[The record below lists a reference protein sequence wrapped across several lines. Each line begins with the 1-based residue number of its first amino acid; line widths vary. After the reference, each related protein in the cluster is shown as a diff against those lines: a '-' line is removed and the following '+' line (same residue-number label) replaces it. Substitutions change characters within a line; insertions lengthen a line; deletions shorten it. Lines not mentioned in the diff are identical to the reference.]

1 MMDNKIRRLPDTE
14 LEVMQAIW
22 DCVPPVSR
30 ADIETKI
37 YDNHP
42 MAETTLQT
50 LLSRLTEK
58 SFLTVQILKRKKY
71 YTPLVSRQEYQ
82 ISQSKSFFQKVYRG
96 NLSAFA
102 NALCEGGL
110 TKEELA
116 ELRTLLEEGNL

>member
-1 MMDNKIRRLPDTE
+1 MRDVIRRLPDSE

-22 DCVPPVSR
+22 DCEPPVLK
-30 ADIETKI
+30 ADIEEKI
-37 YDNHP
+37 YRKHP

-58 SFLTVQILKRKKY
+58 EFLSVTVEKRKKL
-71 YTPLVSRQEYQ
+71 YTPRISREYYQ
-82 ISQSKSFFQKVYRG
+82 IVQSKSFFQKVCCG

-110 TKEELA
+110 TKEEVS
-116 ELRTLLEEGNL
+116 ELRILLQEDKL

>member
-1 MMDNKIRRLPDTE
+1 MHETIRRLPDSE

-22 DCVPPVSR
+22 DCDPPVLR
-30 ADIETKI
+30 ADIAERIYTK
-37 YDNHP
+37 HP

-58 SFLTVQILKRKKY
+58 KFLSVTIEKRKKL
-71 YTPLVSRQEYQ
+71 YTPCVSREDYQ
-82 ISQSKSFFQKVYRG
+82 IEQSKSFFQKVCGG

-110 TKEELA
+110 TKEDII
-116 ELRTLLEEGNL
+116 ELRRLLQEDGL

>member
-1 MMDNKIRRLPDTE
+1 MNNTIRRLPDTE

-22 DCVPPVSR
+22 NCEPPVSR
-30 ADIETKI
+30 ADIEERI
-37 YDNHP
+37 YKTHP

-50 LLSRLTEK
+50 LLTRLTEK
-58 SFLTVQILKRKKY
+58 AFLSVEILKRKKY
-71 YTPLVSRQEYQ
+71 YTPLVSRHDYQ
-82 ISQSKSFFQKVYRG
+82 ISQSKSFFQKVCG
-96 NLSAFA
+96 GSLSAFA